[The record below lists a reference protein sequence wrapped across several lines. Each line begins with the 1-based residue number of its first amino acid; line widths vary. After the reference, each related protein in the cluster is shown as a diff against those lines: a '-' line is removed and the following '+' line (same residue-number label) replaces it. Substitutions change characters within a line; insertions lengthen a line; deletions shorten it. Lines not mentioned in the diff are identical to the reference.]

1 LHEIIEIEVVDRET
15 FYNEVVAANRPA
27 VIRSLTG
34 DWRAVEEGSRSV
46 AELCRYL
53 QSLDAGVAVYTIA
66 APPGAGGR
74 FFYSD
79 DLKGLN
85 FNRGQIPLSQ
95 VLTQLL
101 AQAELAETYSIAVQ
115 SLPVRD
121 VLPKFEAQNPMSLL
135 DASVAPTMW
144 IGNRGKVA
152 PHYDVHR
159 NLACVVAGKRHF
171 TLFPPDQIANLY
183 PGPILGAPGGVPI
196 SMVDIWNPDLDSHPR
211 YAEAHD
217 VAQEATLKP
226 GDAIYIPALWWH
238 AVESLDSLNVLVNY
252 WWGGIAESAISP
264 NDSLLHAMMT
274 IAGLDDAQ
282 RQAWRD
288 YFDYYV
294 FGKGE
299 DPKAHLPDGLQDI
312 TTSLSVDQANDVRQ
326 FLAEKLLKRR

>member
-1 LHEIIEIEVVDRET
+1 MQRIIEITQADPETFHKEVVP
-15 FYNEVVAANRPA
+15 ANRPA
-27 VIRSLTG
+27 VIRSLTR
-34 DWRAVEEGSRSV
+34 DWRIVNENSKSAAGLS
-46 AELCRYL
+46 RYL
-53 QSLDAGVAVYTIA
+53 QNLDSGVAVYTIA
-66 APPGAGGR
+66 AAPDAGGR

-85 FNRGQIPLSQ
+85 FKRGQIPLAQ
-95 VLTQLL
+95 VLGQLL
-101 AQAELAETYSIAVQ
+101 TQEEDAAAHSIAVQ

-121 VLPKFEAQNPMSLL
+121 VLPTFEAQNPMSLL

-159 NLACVVAGKRHF
+159 NLACVAAGKRHF

-196 SMVDIWNPDLDSHPR
+196 SMVDIWNPDLERYPR
-211 YAEAHD
+211 YAEALEA
-217 VAQEATLKP
+217 AQEATLEP
-226 GDAIYIPALWWH
+226 GDAIYIPSLWWH
-238 AVESLDSLNVLVNY
+238 AVESLESLNVLVNY
-252 WWGGIAESAISP
+252 WWGGIAESSVSP

-294 FGKGE
+294 FRKGE
-299 DPKAHLPDGLQDI
+299 DPQAHLPDGFQDI
-312 TTSLSVDQANDVRQ
+312 TTSLGADQANDVRR
-326 FLAEKLLKRR
+326 FLAEKLLGRR